1 MQVAELSGLTFV
13 LCAQSQ
19 QHCLSTDYSRMG
31 LFMQRLDSTAD
42 NSTGL
47 VSQDGLADWCPPAN
61 VATDPKSVSSFSQVM
76 GWQMLSEVASAL
88 GKHDDAAAIT
98 ARLARLTAAYRK
110 AYYNSTSGRYGD
122 SAAQIS
128 HGGFVR
134 PNVQTSNSM
143 ALWLGVPTAEE
154 KAKVVSALVKDVESK
169 GHHLSTGIIGTRVL
183 LQSLPID
190 TAYVTCLCVAVA
202 GGTSSARMTGR
213 WLLCRYAVAVQDTY
227 PGPGNFVRN
236 GATTM

>member
-1 MQVAELSGLTFV
+1 
-13 LCAQSQ
+13 
-19 QHCLSTDYSRMG
+19 
-31 LFMQRLDSTAD
+31 
-42 NSTGL
+42 
-47 VSQDGLADWCPPAN
+47 
-61 VATDPKSVSSFSQVM
+61 M

-88 GKHDDAAAIT
+88 GKHNDAAAIT
-98 ARLARLTAAYRK
+98 AHLARLTDAYRT

-122 SAAQIS
+122 SATQIS

-154 KAKVVSALVKDVESK
+154 KAKVLSALVKDVESK

-190 TAYVTCLCVAVA
+190 TAYVTWLCVEVA
-202 GGTSSARMTGR
+202 GGTLCAKDDRSVAA
-213 WLLCRYAVAVQDTY
+213 CRYAVAVQDTY